1 MYKVQQPIE
10 YNSQNGSWEFT
21 FPKTFKDVY
30 SQAGLKVVIDPGYPT
45 GYNGNLWTTKDNC
58 LSNPSITIKGYDNVS
73 GWVSYVKFSLPQLLA
88 ALIKLVP
95 KDAVDAKTFV
105 LALNDLALKENE
117 D

>member
-1 MYKVQQPIE
+1 MYNVQKPLE

-30 SQAGLKVVIDPGYPT
+30 SQAGLKIIIDPAYPT
-45 GYNGNLWTTKDNC
+45 GYNGNLWSTDKSG
-58 LSNPSITIKGYDNVS
+58 LSDPSITIKGYDNVS
-73 GWVSYVKFSLPQLLA
+73 GWVSYAKFSLPQLLA

-95 KDAVDAKTFV
+95 KDAVETKTFI